1 MEVLLFRM
9 DCCTICLT
17 TIEAGAKKI
26 EMACCDR
33 VYHTGCGL
41 QNFLSMA
48 HWSSAV
54 HCPCGVLV
62 YQSYDH
68 TTSSYTDD
76 ISGTAI
82 LNLEELKPQLKQ
94 LKKKLTE
101 IKKTEREFI
110 KYAKQEYKEFEE
122 TVLQQLD
129 AIKVLKN
136 ARMAHVKQSAE
147 YKKFSGAKRSFN
159 SMISKIKTKYPAV
172 SLRLLKEKLGNPS
185 SMWRSR
191 YMSPCRIL
199 KRRFRLRKWYQ

>member
-1 MEVLLFRM
+1 VAVLLFRM
-9 DCCTICLT
+9 DCTICST
-17 TIEAGAKKI
+17 PIEAGAKTI
-26 EMACCDR
+26 QMACCDR

-41 QNFLSMA
+41 QSFLSMA

-54 HCPCGVLV
+54 HCHCGAVV

-68 TTSSYTDD
+68 TTSSHTDD
-76 ISGTAI
+76 IPGTAI
-82 LNLEELKPQLKQ
+82 LNSDELKPQLKQ

-101 IKKTEREFI
+101 IKSTEKEFI
-110 KYAKQEYKEFEE
+110 RYVKQEYKEFEE